1 MLKKFYKLF
10 PFVLVF
16 SFIFISTAS
25 ALTVPAGW
33 YNYSVAGTS
42 FSAKA
47 CDRPE
52 GAFSGTKNCI
62 ADIVTNSALDKVD
75 VSYSDQDLGQT
86 LKLYKD
92 TTSVSTNLLV
102 TSSSNTCTP
111 STPCVY
117 KDKPSWSASTGLK
130 TRQYIVN
137 DETTDS
143 SAAIYNIT
151 LSYAPIGITGLVDGA
166 NFTWGNSLPLNKT
179 VNITCTNATNM
190 TLDGV
195 SVGTKNG
202 YTITYPFTNTNSSTN
217 TITKTIVCTNIGG
230 TTNQQTRTFNLPG
243 QISGTIT
250 ATNCTIANG
259 ASTCNSTVSWN
270 TINPGSTIS
279 QVTSNYPSAGTV
291 ISNTNTNSQS
301 IAIPYSSRAF
311 FLYNGGA
318 KLDEATAVA
327 TCATGT
333 SWNAYQGKCTP
344 APTTTLTG
352 ANCTIALGA
361 NSCTTT
367 INWSVTNPAGT
378 TAVTSNYPAANT
390 SIGTTHTG
398 SASGVTIPYASR
410 SFWLYN
416 GGVQKATLTVNA
428 QCSSGQWNASLG
440 KCAVVCPTAL
450 NQVPS
455 SSGTSCVCNPSTYVK
470 DSTGFCHAP
479 CVDSTWNETTRTCTA
494 PVPSISAAGCT
505 ILGNANS
512 CNTTL
517 TWSMTNPVG
526 PTAVTS
532 NYPTANT
539 SIGTTHTGSINI
551 AIPYSS
557 RAFFLYNNSIER
569 AKVIP
574 TATCINGTNWNG
586 SVCACPADTTW
597 DATSKTCKPVIPSLT
612 APNCTILGNANS
624 CNTTVTW
631 SVTNPISSTAL
642 TSNLPAANTVLSTA
656 NSGTLTQS
664 VPYSSRSFYL
674 YNNNIERKVVTTSAT
689 CITGTTWNGSTCAC
703 PAGHLWNATSKTCNK
718 MTGTLTPSATTC
730 SIAAGAS
737 SCNVNL
743 AWNTTN
749 PIGTSAVTSPTN
761 DAGTLISTTVATGNT
776 GTKSVAIPYSTRTF
790 FLYNSSIQ
798 LASTT
803 VKATCVSGSSW
814 DATAKK
820 CSLPSGTITAP
831 NCTIA
836 YGASNCNTT
845 LTWNTVNPI
854 GTSAVTSNL
863 PAANTTVATGN
874 SGSVTAAV
882 YYPTRSFYLYNNAVE
897 RAQITANST
906 CNPANRTVWDGSKC
920 ACPATAPIWDAT
932 NGYCRKE
939 CYFDQNWNPATNQC
953 ENKCAQGLVY
963 VPATDSC
970 ENINRQPI
978 CTWKDMTF
986 KDVSCDILSYP
997 CSDGTRS
1004 TFNVVHQNSAQNKT
1018 IQSAN
1023 STYQSPNQFLW
1034 QDGQLRYDYVCPNN
1048 TWTATALKR
1057 PYTHFVTFEV
1067 SAGQVRKD
1075 STINLSWNVQLPN
1088 ASCKIVGTSLKD
1100 GREMFN
1106 SANYQKIRDNLTTP
1120 ITSVTPGSLNYSR
1133 VGDHESLMSGY
1144 LKVSESMRFTASCVD
1159 TGYSK
1164 GYSQLVRDVYVIDE
1178 ADR

>member
-117 KDKPSWSASTGLK
+117 NDKPSWSASTGLK

-151 LSYAPIGITGLVDGA
+151 LSYAPVGITGLVDGA

-202 YTITYPFTNTNSSTN
+202 YTIAYPFTNTNSSTN

-344 APTTTLTG
+344 AATTTLTG

-416 GGVQKATLTVNA
+416 GGVQKATLVVQAACVSGGVWDTTKLRCVPICNTSLNEVVNSA
-428 QCSSGQWNASLG
+428 GTAC
-440 KCAVVCPTAL
+440 VCPT
-450 NQVPS
+450 N
-455 SSGTSCVCNPSTYVK
+455 YVK
-470 DSTGFCHAP
+470 DSKGYCHAA
-479 CVDSTWNETTRTCTA
+479 CVDSTWNENTRTCDA
-494 PVPSISAAGCT
+494 PVPSLTAANCT
-505 ILGNANS
+505 ILGNASS

-517 TWSMTNPVG
+517 NWSMNNPVG

-532 NYPTANT
+532 SYP
-539 SIGTTHTGSINI
+539 S
-551 AIPYSS
+551 
-557 RAFFLYNNSIER
+557 
-569 AKVIP
+569 
-574 TATCINGTNWNG
+574 
-586 SVCACPADTTW
+586 
-597 DATSKTCKPVIPSLT
+597 
-612 APNCTILGNANS
+612 
-624 CNTTVTW
+624 
-631 SVTNPISSTAL
+631 
-642 TSNLPAANTVLSTA
+642 ANTVLSTA
-656 NSGTLTQS
+656 HSGTLTQS
-664 VPYSSRSFYL
+664 VPYSSRTFFL
-674 YNNNIERKVVTTSAT
+674 YNNSIERVRVTPTAT
-689 CITGTTWNGSTCAC
+689 CITGTTWNGSICAC
-703 PAGHLWNATSKTCNK
+703 PTGYLWNATTKTCNQ
-718 MTGTLTPSATTC
+718 MIGTLTPTTCTIPAGANSCSITLSWTTTNPINTSQVTSSYPTAGTVVGTGNNGSTTTQIYYSPRSFYLYNSGILLKSISASAVCATGSTWNTTTQKCEKPAGTLTGANC
-730 SIAAGAS
+730 SIAIGAS
-737 SCNVNL
+737 SCNTTIS
-743 AWNTTN
+743 WNVTN
-749 PIGTSAVTSPTN
+749 AIGSTAVTSNYPS
-761 DAGTLISTTVATGNT
+761 AGTTIGTGHT
-776 GTKSVAIPYSTRTF
+776 GSVSGVTIPHSSRSF
-790 FLYNSSIQ
+790 WLYNNGTEQ
-798 LASTT
+798 AALT
-803 VKATCVSGSSW
+803 VNAICVSGSSW
-814 DATAKK
+814 NSSLGK
-820 CSLPSGTITAP
+820 CSPSCTLNQILDSSGTTCICPPSLP
-831 NCTIA
+831 NKD
-836 YGASNCNTT
+836 
-845 LTWNTVNPI
+845 V
-854 GTSAVTSNL
+854 
-863 PAANTTVATGN
+863 
-874 SGSVTAAV
+874 
-882 YYPTRSFYLYNNAVE
+882 
-897 RAQITANST
+897 
-906 CNPANRTVWDGSKC
+906 
-920 ACPATAPIWDAT
+920 
-932 NGYCRKE
+932 NGYCYADCFYGEKWDPTTRA
-939 CYFDQNWNPATNQC
+939 CVPRCPSGQ
-953 ENKCAQGLVY
+953 VY
-963 VPATDSC
+963 VDEVC
-970 ENINRQPI
+970 MDINRNPI
-978 CTWKDMTF
+978 CTWLDPMVFTKVTC
-986 KDVSCDILSYP
+986 DVLYYP
-997 CSDGTRS
+997 CSDGSRS
-1004 TFNVVHQNSAQNKT
+1004 VFNIVYKDGTANKVLQNITTFEGPNNFNW
-1018 IQSAN
+1018 
-1023 STYQSPNQFLW
+1023 SPNQLEY
-1034 QDGQLRYDYVCPNN
+1034 RYVCPNRAP
-1048 TWTATALKR
+1048 WYADALER
-1057 PYTHFVTFEV
+1057 PYTHFVAFDV
-1067 SAGQVRKD
+1067 SAGQVRKG
-1075 STINLSWNVQLPN
+1075 STINLSWNVQLPTN
-1088 ASCKIVGTSLKD
+1088 TCKIVATSLKD
-1100 GREMFN
+1100 GRVIFDTS
-1106 SANYQKIRDNLTTP
+1106 SAANPYPAVKTSITTIP
-1120 ITSVTPGSLNYSR
+1120 SVTSLNYSS
-1133 VGDHESLMSGY
+1133 VNNFNALTGNYYTVNEST
-1144 LKVSESMRFTASCVD
+1144 RFTVSCNDVS
-1159 TGYSK
+1159 YNK
-1164 GYSQLVRDVYVIDE
+1164 GYSQLVRDVYVTDE